1 MQINK
6 VCRKYGLSRKTIHFY
21 IESGLLKPAKLNN
34 NYYDFSD
41 ADIKKLELI
50 IKLRNAG
57 VSIENIDCIFKYP
70 TCTNFFLFKQR
81 FQLKKEIEKY
91 NRELSNINT
100 IIGNIPPNGTYFSV
114 AEINSQLFFKKEET
128 FDEIDEF
135 LTSRMT
141 ATFLFT
147 PFMGQK
153 VDDYREFI
161 WNKIVKITRMELNT
175 KLKEISSHLSSL
187 DGWTVDHFS
196 SALAQLFISLSKD
209 KYEETYNY
217 LKNEID
223 CLLNLEEYQN
233 KWALYYKD
241 YIVPFKNIL
250 SSCHSILKEYNQ
262 FYTDCMDRFPLLVQK
277 LLKETDIDRLKKMDF
292 DIDNEP
298 FNDFFIL
305 FCFRYSVFIS
315 PFLSS
320 PEECDNYLRL

>member
-1 MQINK
+1 MQINN

-21 IESGLLKPAKLNN
+21 IESGLLKPPKLNN

-81 FQLKKEIEKY
+81 FQLKKEIEKN
-91 NRELSNINT
+91 NRELNNINT
-100 IIGNIPPNGTYFSV
+100 IIGNIPPNGTDKSV
-114 AEINSQLFFKKEET
+114 AEISSQLFFKKEET
-128 FDEIDEF
+128 FDEIDEL

-161 WNKIVKITRMELNT
+161 WNKIVKITRIELKT
-175 KLKEISSHLSSL
+175 KLKGISLHLSSL

-196 SALAQLFISLSKD
+196 AALAQLFIDLSKD
-209 KYEETYNY
+209 RYQETYNY
-217 LKNEID
+217 LKKEID
-223 CLLNLEEYQN
+223 RLIYLKEYRNAWVLNYN
-233 KWALYYKD
+233 D

-250 SSCHSILKEYNQ
+250 SSCHGILKEYNQ
-262 FYTDCMDRFPLLVQK
+262 FYTDCMDRFPFLVQK
-277 LLKETDIDRLKKMDF
+277 LLKEIDIDGLKKLNF
-292 DIDNEP
+292 DIENTP

-320 PEECDNYLRL
+320 PEECDNYLKL